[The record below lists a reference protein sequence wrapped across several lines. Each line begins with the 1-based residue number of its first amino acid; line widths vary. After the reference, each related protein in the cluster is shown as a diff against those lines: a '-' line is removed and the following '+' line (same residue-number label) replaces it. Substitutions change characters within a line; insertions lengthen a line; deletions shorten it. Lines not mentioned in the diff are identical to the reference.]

1 MSSKEVKA
9 ALKSARDAIR
19 NKEYK
24 EALKHC
30 KAVLKLE
37 KNNYNAWVFIG
48 LAASELE
55 QPDQSYGAYKKATEI
70 EPEQL
75 LAWQGLVN
83 LYEKVNQKDF
93 KEDLP
98 NVYQKL
104 LELYKSSDK
113 QKWCEV
119 CNKLVELYQQEKN
132 YLQAART
139 WQQLIKMKEDED
151 IKKDELYQLWKK
163 LTQLLGEEI
172 DHQDTE
178 TQQLLLNA
186 FANALSCLDE
196 IPAEEHKELCQQYI
210 LCLSKLPHEET
221 KLKEMCNSMAATY
234 PSSCYP
240 WKYSVLH
247 YIRSGDVSEEAV
259 ECYNKLV
266 EMEPR
271 SGPGLIGIGV
281 KALRD
286 KKYEKAAENLSQGV
300 QQVKSCPS
308 SAWYFLAEAQLKMHK
323 HEKATLSC
331 EQAIKVLSQDDLA
344 RGDTQQKDCALGLKA
359 QALLECTDIDH
370 SQEILKILDQVSNK
384 DDDPV
389 IIALKGKAYLKRGS
403 LEEAFKVCRELHQT
417 YPDFAETHFLEGQ
430 LYYTQK
436 NYVEAEKSF
445 LTAIGKNPEIADY
458 YFYLGLT
465 FWCMN
470 EETKRDKTK
479 AVTQFLK
486 AAKLDPYMAKVF
498 CYLGHYYLEVAGDK
512 TRARGCYKKA
522 FDLDGNDGESG
533 AKAVDLSVELNDMD
547 AALAILSSV
556 TERASAGT
564 AKWAWLRRGLFY
576 LRVGQHSKAV
586 SDLHAALRADPKDPN
601 CWECLGEA
609 YLSRGGYSTA
619 LKSFM
624 KASELNPDSIY
635 SAYKIAS
642 IKQILGTYAEAVT
655 EYQHIIQKSAEYVPA
670 LKGLGECQLML
681 AKGALADFLDAKAV
695 DFIEKALEYLTRA
708 VQQRPDLLCLWKL
721 LGDSCTCLH
730 LVSPTKVRVNV
741 LGALVGQNTG
751 QKLLNKSEI
760 LEIGGRCYG
769 RALKL
774 QPSANIWCD
783 LGMNYYYQAQL
794 LLLSDHTRSN
804 QNALLEK
811 SVQCIKKSIMMD
823 SSNHQYWNALGVVC
837 CSKDVNNKA
846 LAQHAFIKSIQC
858 QQNNAIAW
866 TNLGALYLLNENI
879 ELSHEAFKV
888 AQSLDP
894 SYVRCWIGQALIAEA
909 VGSYETMDL
918 FRHTTEITMHTEG
931 AKGYAHWVC
940 VTLLDKSNRKTE
952 LYRYNIVQMNAITA
966 AHLAL
971 NKYTERIQSDSTA
984 FGMLGYLNEHLKLK
998 RQAKDAYERALS
1010 ILRDTEDKD
1019 HYNLALR
1026 DYGRSLCAVGQYDE
1040 AIKAYKSTPLTAFED
1055 LTGLALAYFKKGHLQ
1070 ESFKVYKTALSVA
1083 KTEQEKAHI
1092 LTAMAIIEYSLGNP
1106 ESSKTLLFKCSVLKE
1121 PSMESLHAL
1130 CALGL
1135 AKRDVTLA
1143 TAALNELLKHVKM
1156 DYNAYERCLITSA
1169 IYALQGRNVAVQRQ
1183 ACKAIHSHPGN
1194 PELWSL
1200 LSRIVPQYAPRN
1212 ARGGAAAGIVAHSL
1226 NLSQA
1231 KTSLLYTGVN
1241 ELAAGCLA
1249 SDDKKQNALKTL
1261 QRAAHF
1267 FPDNPAVWAGLM
1279 AACQAEITSSYIN
1292 KMPARGT
1299 ECNITFLAS
1308 VTSKIESA
1316 SKVPASYAQA
1326 LESWSMYQ
1334 AISSLKDQN
1343 KLSEAEALCSKAL
1356 QTCPDQASL
1365 FLLLRQVQFKQL
1377 LQSKTPLSEP
1387 VLEELKK
1394 TVMTN
1399 PNSQTAWH
1407 WLADVYQCQGMMM
1420 EAEMCY
1426 RKALQQA
1433 SQQGN
1438 WSGKLSSLLRLAL
1451 LALKVCMAKIPDTRW
1466 PALLQEATSEAL
1478 KMTSCP
1484 LAILLQ
1490 GILQF
1495 STKGSRK
1502 TRQLLEKVV
1511 YHAGCSETVASVAR
1525 WYLLRHLHA
1534 KNDDQLIEVLL
1545 QNAKVHEDEKVLD
1558 LHKQLSKGS

>member
-9 ALKSARDAIR
+9 ALKNARDAIR

-24 EALKHC
+24 DALKHC

-55 QPDQSYGAYKKATEI
+55 QPEQAHAAYKKAAEI
-70 EPEQL
+70 DPEQL

-83 LYEKVNQKDF
+83 LYEKDNQKDF

-113 QKWCEV
+113 LKWCEV
-119 CNKLVELYQQEKN
+119 CKKLVELYELEKK
-132 YLQAART
+132 YLQAANT

-163 LTQLLGEEI
+163 MTQLLGGEI
-172 DHQDTE
+172 ELQDNN

-186 FANALSCLDE
+186 FENALSCLEE
-196 IPAEEHKELCQQYI
+196 IPAEEHKALCEQYI
-210 LCLSKLPHEET
+210 LCVSKLPREEL
-221 KLKEMCNSMAATY
+221 KLKELCNSMATAY
-234 PSSCYP
+234 PSLCYP
-240 WKYSVLH
+240 LEVLSLH

-259 ECYNKLV
+259 KCFNKLL
-266 EMEPR
+266 EMEPCN
-271 SGPGLIGIGV
+271 GPGLIGIGV

-286 KKYEKAAENLSQGV
+286 KKYDVAAENLSKGV
-300 QQVKSCPS
+300 QQVKTCPC
-308 SAWYFLAEAQLKMHK
+308 AWFFLAQAQLKIHQY
-323 HEKATLSC
+323 EKAALSC
-331 EQAIKVLSQDDLA
+331 EQAIKVLSLDNLSY
-344 RGDTQQKDCALGLKA
+344 GDPSQKDCALRLKA
-359 QALLECTDIDH
+359 QALLEFTDVDH
-370 SQEILKILDQVSNK
+370 SEEILKILDQISNE
-384 DDDPV
+384 DNDPFLT
-389 IIALKGKAYLKRGS
+389 ALKGRVYLKKGS
-403 LEEAFKVCRELHQT
+403 LEEASKVSRELLLTH
-417 YPDFAETHFLEGQ
+417 PEFADTHFLDG
-430 LYYTQK
+430 LLHYVQK
-436 NYVEAEKSF
+436 NYTEAEKSF
-445 LTAIGKNPEIADY
+445 QKAIEKNPEVSNY
-458 YFYLGLT
+458 HFYLGLT
-465 FWCMN
+465 WFMN

-486 AAKLDPYMAKVF
+486 AAKLDPYMSKVF
-498 CYLGHYYLEVAGDK
+498 CYLGHYYREVVGDK

-522 FDLDGNDGESG
+522 FDLDGSDGEAG
-533 AKAVDLSVELNDMD
+533 AQAVDLSVELNDMD
-547 AALAILSSV
+547 TALAILRSV
-556 TERASAGT
+556 TERVSAGT

-586 SDLHAALRADPKDPN
+586 SDLHAALRADPKDSN

-624 KASELNPDSIY
+624 KASDLNPDSIY

-642 IKQILGTYAEAVT
+642 IKQLLGTYTEAVN
-655 EYQHIIQKSAEYVPA
+655 EYQHIIQKSRDYVPA
-670 LKGLGECQLML
+670 LKGLGECHLML
-681 AKGALADFLDAKAV
+681 AKSALADFLDARAV
-695 DFIEKALEYLTRA
+695 DSIEKALEYLTRA
-708 VQQRPDLLCLWKL
+708 IQQRPDLLCLWKL

-730 LVSPTKVRVNV
+730 LVSSAKVRVNV
-741 LGALVGQNTG
+741 MGALVGQKTDE
-751 QKLLNKSEI
+751 KLLNKSEI
-760 LEIGGRCYG
+760 LELGGRCYG

-774 QPSANIWCD
+774 QPTANIWYD
-783 LGMNYYYQAQL
+783 LGINYFYQAQHL
-794 LLLSDHTRSN
+794 QLSDPEGNN
-804 QNALLEK
+804 QRDLLEK

-823 SSNHQYWNALGVVC
+823 SSNHQYWNALGVIC

-846 LAQHAFIKSIQC
+846 LSQHAFIKSIQC

-879 ELSHEAFKV
+879 ELSHQAFKV

-918 FRHTTEITMHTEG
+918 FRHTTELSMHTEG

-940 VTLLDKSNRKTE
+940 MTLLDKSNRNTE
-952 LYRYNIVQMNAITA
+952 LYRYNIVQMNAVTA
-966 AHLAL
+966 AHVAL
-971 NKYTERIQSDSTA
+971 NKYTERIQTDSTA

-998 RQAKDAYERALS
+998 RQAKDAYERA
-1010 ILRDTEDKD
+1010 ILILQDKEDKD

-1026 DYGRSLCAVGQYDE
+1026 HYGRSLCSVGQCDE
-1040 AIKAYKSTPLTAFED
+1040 AIKVFMSTPLTELDD
-1055 LTGLALAYFKKGHLQ
+1055 LTGLAFAYFKKGLLQ
-1070 ESFKVYKTALSVA
+1070 ESLKVYKTALSVA

-1092 LTAMAIIEYSLGNP
+1092 LTAMAVIEYSQGDI

-1121 PSMESLHAL
+1121 PSIESLLAL

-1143 TAALNELLKHVKM
+1143 TAAVNELLKHVKI
-1156 DYNAYERCLITSA
+1156 DDNVYERYLITSA
-1169 IYALQGRNVAVQRQ
+1169 IFALQGRNVAVQRQ
-1183 ACKAIHSHPGN
+1183 ACKAVHSHPGN
-1194 PELWSL
+1194 PALWSL

-1226 NLSQA
+1226 NLNQA
-1231 KTSLLYTGVN
+1231 KTSLLFTGMN
-1241 ELAAGCLA
+1241 ELASGCLA
-1249 SDDKKQNALKTL
+1249 SEDKKQNALKTL
-1261 QRAAHF
+1261 QRAAHL
-1267 FPDNPAVWAGLM
+1267 FPENPAVWTGIM
-1279 AACQAEITSSYIN
+1279 AACQVETTASYIN
-1292 KMPARGT
+1292 KTPANGPERD
-1299 ECNITFLAS
+1299 IVFVAS
-1308 VTSKIESA
+1308 VKSKIERA
-1316 SKVPASYAQA
+1316 SKLPTSYAQS
-1326 LESWSMYQ
+1326 LESWSLCQ
-1334 AISSLKDQN
+1334 ATSTLKDQN
-1343 KLSEAEALCSKAL
+1343 KFSEAEALCTKGL

-1365 FLLLRQVQFKQL
+1365 FLLLRQIQFEQL
-1377 LQSKTPLSEP
+1377 LQSQASLSEP

-1407 WLADVYQCQGMMM
+1407 WLADVYQSQGMMVD
-1420 EAEMCY
+1420 AEMCY
-1426 RKALQQA
+1426 RKSLQLA
-1433 SQQGN
+1433 SQQAN

-1451 LALKVCMAKIPDTRW
+1451 LALKVCMAKVPDARW
-1466 PALLQEATSEAL
+1466 PALLQEATSEVL
-1478 KMTSCP
+1478 KVTSCP
-1484 LAILLQ
+1484 LATLLQ

-1511 YHAGCSETVASVAR
+1511 YQSGCSETVASVAR

-1545 QNAKVHEDEKVLD
+1545 QNAKVHEDKRVLD
-1558 LHKQLSKGS
+1558 LYKQISKDS

>member
-55 QPDQSYGAYKKATEI
+55 QPDQAHAAYKKAI
-70 EPEQL
+70 EADPEQL

-83 LYEKVNQKDF
+83 LYEKVDQKDF

-98 NVYQKL
+98 NVYEKL
-104 LELYKSSDK
+104 LDLYKSSDK

-119 CNKLVELYQQEKN
+119 CKKLVELYQQEKK
-132 YLQAART
+132 YLQAAHT
-139 WQQLIKMKEDED
+139 WQQFIKAKEDED
-151 IKKDELYQLWKK
+151 IKKEELYQLWKK
-163 LTQLLGEEI
+163 MTQLLGEEI
-172 DHQDTE
+172 ELQDNE
-178 TQQLLLNA
+178 AQQLLLNA
-186 FANALSCLDE
+186 FENALSCLDE
-196 IPAEEHKELCQQYI
+196 IPAEEHKALCQQYI
-210 LCLSKLPHEET
+210 LCLSKIPHEEP
-221 KLKEMCNSMAATY
+221 KFKEICNIVATTY
-234 PSSCYP
+234 PSFCYP
-240 WKYSVLH
+240 LEVLSLH
-247 YIRSGDVSEEAV
+247 YIASGDISEEAV
-259 ECYNKLV
+259 KCYNKLL
-266 EMEPR
+266 EMEPCN
-271 SGPGLIGIGV
+271 GPGLIGMGV
-281 KALRD
+281 KALHD
-286 KKYEKAAENLSQGV
+286 KKYDMAAEKLSQGV
-300 QQVKSCPS
+300 QQVRSCPS
-308 SAWYFLAEAQLKMHK
+308 AWYYLAQAQLKIHN
-323 HEKATLSC
+323 HEKAALSC
-331 EQAIKVLSQDDLA
+331 EQAITALSQDNVSC
-344 RGDTQQKDCALGLKA
+344 GNTEQKDRALGLRA
-359 QALLECTDIDH
+359 QALLECTDVDH
-370 SQEILKILDQVSNK
+370 SEEILKILGQISTK
-384 DDDPV
+384 DDPV
-389 IIALKGKAYLKRGS
+389 LIALKGQVYLKKGS
-403 LEEAFKVCRELHQT
+403 LEEASKVSRELQQT
-417 YPDFAETHFLEGQ
+417 HPELAETHFLEGQ
-430 LYYTQK
+430 LHYIQK
-436 NYVEAEKSF
+436 NYTEAEKSF
-445 LTAIGKNPEIADY
+445 YNAIEKNPEVANY
-458 YFYLGLT
+458 YYYLGLT
-465 FWCMN
+465 YWFMN

-479 AVTQFLK
+479 TVTQFLK
-486 AAKLDPYMAKVF
+486 AAKLDPYLAKVF
-498 CYLGHYYLEVAGDK
+498 CYLGHYYREVAGDK

-533 AKAVDLSVELNDMD
+533 AEAVDLSVELNDMD
-547 AALAILSSV
+547 MALAILSSV

-624 KASELNPDSIY
+624 KASELNPDSMY

-642 IKQILGTYAEAVT
+642 IKQILGTYKEAVT
-655 EYQHIIQKSAEYVPA
+655 EYQHIVQKSGEYVPA

-695 DFIEKALEYLTRA
+695 DAIEKAVEYLTRA

-730 LVSPTKVRVNV
+730 LVSPAKVRVTV
-741 LGALVGQNTG
+741 IGALVGQTTG
-751 QKLLNKSEI
+751 QKLMNKSEI
-760 LEIGGRCYG
+760 LELGGRCYG

-783 LGMNYYYQAQL
+783 LGINYFYQAQHFL
-794 LLLSDHTRSN
+794 LCDPAGSN
-804 QNALLEK
+804 QGDLLEK

-823 SSNHQYWNALGVVC
+823 SGNHQYWNALGVVC
-837 CSKDVNNKA
+837 CSRDVDNKA

-858 QQNNAIAW
+858 QQNNVIAW
-866 TNLGALYLLNENI
+866 TNLGALYLGNENI
-879 ELSHEAFKV
+879 ELSHQAFNV

-894 SYVRCWIGQALIAEA
+894 TYVRCWIGQALIAET

-918 FRHTTEITMHTEG
+918 FRHTTELRMHTEG

-940 VTLLDKSNRKTE
+940 KTLLDKSNRNTE

-971 NKYTERIQSDSTA
+971 NKYTERTQSDSVA

-998 RQAKDAYERALS
+998 RQAKDAYERAML

-1019 HYNLALR
+1019 YYQLALR
-1026 DYGRSLCAVGQYDE
+1026 HYGRSLCAVGQYDE
-1040 AIKAYKSTPLTAFED
+1040 AIKAYMSTPLTAFD
-1055 LTGLALAYFKKGHLQ
+1055 DVAGLALAYFKKGLLQ
-1070 ESFKVYKTALSVA
+1070 ESLKVYKTALSIA

-1092 LTAMAIIEYSLGNP
+1092 LTAMAIIEYSQGDI
-1106 ESSKTLLFKCSVLKE
+1106 ETSKTLLFKCSVLKE
-1121 PSMESLHAL
+1121 PSIESLRTL

-1135 AKRDVTLA
+1135 AKCDVTLA
-1143 TAALNELLKHVKM
+1143 TAALNELLKHVKI
-1156 DYNAYERCLITSA
+1156 DHNVYERCLITSA

-1183 ACKAIHSHPGN
+1183 ACKAVHSHPGN

-1212 ARGGAAAGIVAHSL
+1212 TRGGAAAGIVAHSL
-1226 NLSQA
+1226 NRSQA
-1231 KTSLLYTGVN
+1231 KTSLLYTAVN
-1241 ELAAGCLA
+1241 ELAAGYLA
-1249 SDDKKQNALKTL
+1249 FDNQKQNALKTL
-1261 QRAAHF
+1261 QRAAHL

-1279 AACQAEITSSYIN
+1279 AACQVENTASYITEI
-1292 KMPARGT
+1292 PAKCT
-1299 ECNITFLAS
+1299 ERDVTFVAS
-1308 VTSKIESA
+1308 VKSKIERA
-1316 SKVPASYAQA
+1316 SKLPASYAQS
-1326 LESWSMYQ
+1326 LESWSLYQ
-1334 AISSLKDQN
+1334 AISSLKDQD
-1343 KLSEAEALCSKAL
+1343 KLSEAEALCTKGL

-1365 FLLLRQVQFKQL
+1365 FLLLRQVQFKKL
-1377 LQSKTPLSEP
+1377 RQSQASLSEP

-1394 TVMTN
+1394 TVMSN
-1399 PNSQTAWH
+1399 PNSLTAWH
-1407 WLADVYQCQGMMM
+1407 WLADVYQSQGMMTD
-1420 EAEMCY
+1420 AEMCY
-1426 RKALQQA
+1426 RKALQLA

-1438 WSGKLSSLLRLAL
+1438 WSGKISSLLRLAL
-1451 LALKVCMAKIPDTRW
+1451 LALKVCMAKIPDARW
-1466 PALLQEATSEAL
+1466 PALVQEATSEVL

-1490 GILQF
+1490 GVLQF
-1495 STKGSRK
+1495 ITKGSRK

-1511 YHAGCSETVASVAR
+1511 YQTGCSDTVVSVGR

-1534 KNDDQLIEVLL
+1534 KNDDHLIGMLL
-1545 QNAKVHEDEKVLD
+1545 EDAKMYEDKRVLD
-1558 LHKQLSKGS
+1558 LYLQLSEGS

>member
-1 MSSKEVKA
+1 MSNKEVKA

-19 NKEYK
+19 TKEYK
-24 EALKHC
+24 DALKHC

-55 QPDQSYGAYKKATEI
+55 QPEQARAAYKKATEL

-83 LYEKVNQKDF
+83 LYEKVTQKDF

-98 NVYQKL
+98 NAYQKL

-119 CNKLVELYQQEKN
+119 CKKLVELHQQEKE
-132 YLQAART
+132 YLQAAHT
-139 WQQLIKMKEDED
+139 WQQFIKMREEEDVKKE
-151 IKKDELYQLWKK
+151 ELYQLWKK
-163 LTQLLGEEI
+163 MTQLLGEEI
-172 DHQDTE
+172 ELQDHE

-186 FANALSCLDE
+186 FENALSCLEE
-196 IPAEEHKELCQQYI
+196 IPGEEHKALCQQYI
-210 LCLSKLPHEET
+210 LCLSKLQHEEP
-221 KLKEMCNSMAATY
+221 KLKEICNSLATTY
-234 PSSCYP
+234 PSFCYALEVL
-240 WKYSVLH
+240 SLH
-247 YIRSGDVSEEAV
+247 YIRSG
-259 ECYNKLV
+259 
-266 EMEPR
+266 
-271 SGPGLIGIGV
+271 
-281 KALRD
+281 
-286 KKYEKAAENLSQGV
+286 V
-300 QQVKSCPS
+300 QQMNSHP
-308 SAWYFLAEAQLKMHK
+308 SAWYFLAQAQLKIHK
-323 HEKATLSC
+323 SEKAALSC
-331 EQAIKVLSQDDLA
+331 EQAIKVLSQDNLSQ
-344 RGDTQQKDCALGLKA
+344 GDNQQKDRALGLKA
-359 QALLECTDIDH
+359 QALLECTGTDH
-370 SQEILKILDQVSNK
+370 TEEILQILDQISNK
-384 DDDPV
+384 DGDPV
-389 IIALKGKAYLKRGS
+389 LIALKGQVYLKKG
-403 LEEAFKVCRELHQT
+403 LLGEASKVSRELQKTH
-417 YPDFAETHFLEGQ
+417 PEFAETHFLEGQ
-430 LYYTQK
+430 LHYIQK
-436 NYVEAEKSF
+436 NYTDAEKSF
-445 LTAIGKNPEIADY
+445 HKAIEKNPEVANY
-458 YFYLGLT
+458 YFCLGLT
-465 FWCMN
+465 YWFMN

-486 AAKLDPYMAKVF
+486 AAKLDPFMSKVF
-498 CYLGHYYLEVAGDK
+498 CYLGHYYREIAGDK

-522 FDLDGNDGESG
+522 FDLDGDDGESG
-533 AKAVDLSVELNDMD
+533 AEAVDLSVELNDMD
-547 AALAILSSV
+547 MALAILSSV

-586 SDLHAALRADPKDPN
+586 SDLHAALRADPKDSN

-624 KASELNPDSIY
+624 KASELNPDSMY

-642 IKQILGTYAEAVT
+642 IKQILGTYTEAVT
-655 EYQHIIQKSAEYVPA
+655 EYQHIIRKSGEYVPA
-670 LKGLGECQLML
+670 LKGLGECHLML
-681 AKGALADFLDAKAV
+681 AKGVLADFLDAKAV
-695 DFIEKALEYLTRA
+695 DSIEKALEYLARA

-721 LGDSCTCLH
+721 LGDTCTCLH
-730 LVSPTKVRVNV
+730 LVSPAKVRVNV

-751 QKLLNKSEI
+751 PKLLNKSEI
-760 LEIGGRCYG
+760 LELGGRCYG

-783 LGMNYYYQAQL
+783 LGINYFYQAQHL
-794 LLLSDHTRSN
+794 RISDHQGSN
-804 QNALLEK
+804 QSDLLEK
-811 SVQCIKKSIMMD
+811 SVQCVKKSIMMD
-823 SSNHQYWNALGVVC
+823 SSNHQYWNALGVIC

-846 LAQHAFIKSIQC
+846 LAQHAFIKSIQFK
-858 QQNNAIAW
+858 QNNAIAW

-879 ELSHEAFKV
+879 ELGHQAFNV

-894 SYVRCWIGQALIAEA
+894 LYVRCWIGQALIAET

-918 FRHTTEITMHTEG
+918 FRHTTELSMHTEG

-940 VTLLDKSNRKTE
+940 STLLDKSNRKTE

-984 FGMLGYLNEHLKLK
+984 FGMLGYLNEHLQLK
-998 RQAKDAYERALS
+998 IQAKGAYERALS
-1010 ILRDTEDKD
+1010 TLQDTEDKD
-1019 HYNLALR
+1019 HHNLALR
-1026 DYGRSLCAVGQYDE
+1026 HYARSLCTVGQYDD
-1040 AIKAYKSTPLTAFED
+1040 AIKAYTSTPMTEFDD
-1055 LTGLALAYFKKGHLQ
+1055 LTGLALTYFKKGFLQ
-1070 ESFKVYKTALSVA
+1070 DSMKVYKKALSVA

-1092 LTAMAIIEYSLGNP
+1092 LTAMAIIEYSQGDI

-1121 PSMESLHAL
+1121 PSIESLHAL

-1135 AKRDVTLA
+1135 AKRDVTLS
-1143 TAALNELLKHVKM
+1143 TAALNELLKHIKIDHNV
-1156 DYNAYERCLITSA
+1156 YERCLITSA

-1231 KTSLLYTGVN
+1231 KTSLIYTAVN
-1241 ELAAGCLA
+1241 ELAAGCLG
-1249 SDDKKQNALKTL
+1249 SDNKKHNALKTL

-1267 FPDNPAVWAGLM
+1267 FPDNPAVWAGIM
-1279 AACQAEITSSYIN
+1279 AACQVEYTASYIN
-1292 KMPARGT
+1292 QIPDKATKHG
-1299 ECNITFLAS
+1299 ITFVAS
-1308 VTSKIESA
+1308 VKSKIERA
-1316 SKVPASYAQA
+1316 NNLPTSYAQS
-1326 LESWSMYQ
+1326 LESWSLCQ

-1343 KLSEAEALCSKAL
+1343 MLSEAEALCTKGL

-1365 FLLLRQVQFKQL
+1365 FLLLRQVQFKEL
-1377 LQSKTPLSEP
+1377 LQSQASLSEP
-1387 VLEELKK
+1387 ILDELKK
-1394 TVMTN
+1394 TVMSN

-1407 WLADVYQCQGMMM
+1407 WLADVYQSQGMMM
-1420 EAEMCY
+1420 DAEMCY
-1426 RKALQQA
+1426 RKSLQLA

-1466 PALLQEATSEAL
+1466 PALLQEATSEVL
-1478 KMTSCP
+1478 KMTTCP

-1511 YHAGCSETVASVAR
+1511 YHTRSSETVTSVAR
-1525 WYLLRHLHA
+1525 WYLLRHLHS

-1545 QNAKVHEDEKVLD
+1545 ENAKVHEDVRVLD
-1558 LHKQLSKGS
+1558 LYKQLAEGS

>member
-9 ALKSARDAIR
+9 ELKSARDAIR

-24 EALKHC
+24 DALKHC
-30 KAVLKLE
+30 KAVLKLD

-55 QPDQSYGAYKKATEI
+55 QPDQAQAAYKKATEI

-83 LYEKVNQKDF
+83 LYEKVTQKDF
-93 KEDLP
+93 QDDLP

-119 CNKLVELYQQEKN
+119 CKKLVELYQQEKK
-132 YLQAART
+132 YLQAAHA

-163 LTQLLGEEI
+163 LTELLGEEI
-172 DHQDTE
+172 ELQDNE
-178 TQQLLLNA
+178 TQQMLINA
-186 FANALSCLDE
+186 FENALSCVE
-196 IPAEEHKELCQQYI
+196 EMPAEEHKALYQQYI

-221 KLKEMCNSMAATY
+221 KLKEICNRTAITY
-234 PSSCYP
+234 PSYCYP
-240 WKYSVLH
+240 LEVLSLH
-247 YIRSGDVSEEAV
+247 YIRSGDIGKEAV
-259 ECYNKLV
+259 NCYNKLV
-266 EMEPR
+266 EME
-271 SGPGLIGIGV
+271 SSNGHGLIGIGV
-281 KALRD
+281 KALHD
-286 KKYEKAAENLSQGV
+286 KKFDMAAESLSQGV
-300 QQVKSCPS
+300 QRVNSCPS
-308 SAWYFLAEAQLKMHK
+308 ASYFLAQAQLKIHK
-323 HEKATLSC
+323 HEQAVVSC
-331 EQAIKVLSQDDLA
+331 EQAIKLLSQDDLSP
-344 RGDTQQKDCALGLKA
+344 GDLKDRALGLKA
-359 QALLECTDIDH
+359 QALLQCTDADH
-370 SQEILKILDQVSNK
+370 SDQILRVLEQISNK
-384 DDDPV
+384 DGDPV
-389 IIALKGKAYLKRGS
+389 LIALKGQVYLKKGS
-403 LEEAFKVCRELHQT
+403 LEEASKVFRELQQT
-417 YPDFAETHFLEGQ
+417 HPEFAETYFLEGQ
-430 LYYTQK
+430 IHYSQK
-436 NYVEAEKSF
+436 NYSEAEKSLF
-445 LTAIGKNPEIADY
+445 KAIGKNPEVANH
-458 YFYLGLT
+458 YFCLGLT
-465 FWCMN
+465 YWFMS

-486 AAKLDPYMAKVF
+486 AAKLDPYMSKVF
-498 CYLGHYYLEVAGDK
+498 CYLGHYYREVSGDK

-533 AKAVDLSVELNDMD
+533 ANAVDLSVELNDMD
-547 AALAILSSV
+547 TALAILSSV
-556 TERASAGT
+556 TERASAGM

-624 KASELNPDSIY
+624 KASELNPDSVY

-642 IKQILGTYAEAVT
+642 IKQILGTYTEAVT
-655 EYQHIIQKSAEYVPA
+655 EYQSIIQKSGDYVPA
-670 LKGLGECQLML
+670 LKGLGECHLML
-681 AKGALADFLDAKAV
+681 AKAALADFLDAKAV
-695 DFIEKALEYLTRA
+695 DSIGKALEYLTRA
-708 VQQRPDLLCLWKL
+708 VQQRSELLCLWKL

-730 LVSPTKVRVNV
+730 LVSPAKVKLSV
-741 LGALVGQNTG
+741 LGVLVGQNTP
-751 QKLLNKSEI
+751 QKLLNKPEL
-760 LEIGGRCYG
+760 LELGGRCYG

-774 QPSANIWCD
+774 QSSANIWCD
-783 LGMNYYYQAQL
+783 LGINYFYQAQHL
-794 LLLSDHTRSN
+794 LFSDPAGRNHSD
-804 QNALLEK
+804 LLEK

-837 CSKDVNNKA
+837 CSKDVDNKA
-846 LAQHAFIKSIQC
+846 VAQHAFIKSIQC
-858 QQNNAIAW
+858 QQNNVIAW
-866 TNLGALYLLNENI
+866 TNLGALYLLNESI
-879 ELSHEAFKV
+879 ELSHQAFKV

-894 SYVRCWIGQALIAEA
+894 SYVRCWIGQALIAET

-918 FRHTTEITMHTEG
+918 FRHTTELSMHTEG

-940 VTLLDKSNRKTE
+940 VTLLDKSNRNTE

-971 NKYTERIQSDSTA
+971 NKYTERIQSDATA

-998 RQAKDAYERALS
+998 RQAKDAYERSTL
-1010 ILRDTEDKD
+1010 ILRDTEDKAL
-1019 HYNLALR
+1019 YNLVLR
-1026 DYGRSLCAVGQYDE
+1026 HYGRSLCAVGQYDE
-1040 AIKAYKSTPLTAFED
+1040 AIKVYRSIPPAEFDD
-1055 LTGLALAYFKKGHLQ
+1055 LAGLALTYFKKGLLK
-1070 ESFKVYKTALSVA
+1070 ESMKVYKTALSVA
-1083 KTEQEKAHI
+1083 KTEQEKAHV
-1092 LTAMAIIEYSLGNP
+1092 LTAMAIIEYSQGDM

-1121 PSMESLHAL
+1121 PSIESLHAL

-1135 AKRDVTLA
+1135 AKRDITLA
-1143 TAALNELLKHVKM
+1143 TAALNELLKHVKIGQ
-1156 DYNAYERCLITSA
+1156 DVYERCLITA
-1169 IYALQGRNVAVQRQ
+1169 ATYALQGRSIAVQRQ

-1212 ARGGAAAGIVAHSL
+1212 TGGGAAAGIVAHSL
-1226 NLSQA
+1226 KLRQA
-1231 KTSLLYTGVN
+1231 KTSLLYTAVN

-1249 SDDKKQNALKTL
+1249 SDSKKQNALKTF

-1267 FPDNPAVWAGLM
+1267 FPDNPAVWAGIM
-1279 AACQAEITSSYIN
+1279 SACEMEDNASYIT
-1292 KMPARGT
+1292 KIPAKGI
-1299 ECNITFLAS
+1299 ECPVTFLAS
-1308 VTSKIESA
+1308 VKSKLERADKLPS
-1316 SKVPASYAQA
+1316 SYSQS
-1326 LESWSMYQ
+1326 LENWTLCQ

-1343 KLSEAEALCSKAL
+1343 KLSEAEALCTKGL

-1365 FLLLRQVQFKQL
+1365 FLMLRQVQLKQL
-1377 LQSKTPLSEP
+1377 LQSQASLMEP

-1394 TVMTN
+1394 TVMSN

-1407 WLADVYQCQGMMM
+1407 WLADVYQSQAMMM
-1420 EAEMCY
+1420 DAEMCY
-1426 RKALQQA
+1426 RKSLQLA

-1451 LALKVCMAKIPDTRW
+1451 LALKVCMAKIPDARW
-1466 PALLQEATSEAL
+1466 PALLQEATSEVL

-1511 YHAGCSETVASVAR
+1511 YHGSCSETIASVGR

-1545 QNAKVHEDEKVLD
+1545 QNAKIHEDERVLE
-1558 LHKQLSKGS
+1558 LHKQLSEGS

>member
-9 ALKSARDAIR
+9 ELKSARDAIR

-24 EALKHC
+24 DALKHC
-30 KAVLKLE
+30 KVVLKLD

-55 QPDQSYGAYKKATEI
+55 QPDQAQAAYKKATEI

-83 LYEKVNQKDF
+83 LYEKVSQKDF
-93 KEDLP
+93 QDDLP

-119 CNKLVELYQQEKN
+119 CKKLVELYQQEKK
-132 YLQAART
+132 YLQAAHT

-163 LTQLLGEEI
+163 LTELLGEEI
-172 DHQDTE
+172 ELQDNE
-178 TQQLLLNA
+178 TQQM
-186 FANALSCLDE
+186 
-196 IPAEEHKELCQQYI
+196 
-210 LCLSKLPHEET
+210 LPHEET
-221 KLKEMCNSMAATY
+221 KLKEICNRTAITY
-234 PSSCYP
+234 PSYCYP
-240 WKYSVLH
+240 LEVLSLH
-247 YIRSGDVSEEAV
+247 YIRSGDIGKEAV
-259 ECYNKLV
+259 NCYNKLV
-266 EMEPR
+266 EME
-271 SGPGLIGIGV
+271 SSNGHGLIGIGV
-281 KALRD
+281 KALHD
-286 KKYEKAAENLSQGV
+286 KKFDMAAESLSQGV
-300 QQVKSCPS
+300 QRVNSCP
-308 SAWYFLAEAQLKMHK
+308 SAWYFLAQAQLKIHK
-323 HEKATLSC
+323 HEQAVVSC
-331 EQAIKVLSQDDLA
+331 EQAIKLLSQDDLSP
-344 RGDTQQKDCALGLKA
+344 GDLKDRALGLKA
-359 QALLECTDIDH
+359 QALLQCTDADH
-370 SQEILKILDQVSNK
+370 SDQILRVLEQISNK
-384 DDDPV
+384 DGDPV
-389 IIALKGKAYLKRGS
+389 LIALKGQVYLKKGS
-403 LEEAFKVCRELHQT
+403 LEDASKVFRELQQT
-417 YPDFAETHFLEGQ
+417 HPEFAETYFLEGQ
-430 LYYTQK
+430 IHYSQK
-436 NYVEAEKSF
+436 NYSEAEKSLF
-445 LTAIGKNPEIADY
+445 KAIGKNPEVANH
-458 YFYLGLT
+458 YFCLGLT
-465 FWCMN
+465 YWFMS

-486 AAKLDPYMAKVF
+486 AAKLDPYMSKVF
-498 CYLGHYYLEVAGDK
+498 CYLGHYYREVSGDK

-533 AKAVDLSVELNDMD
+533 ANAVDLSVELNDMD
-547 AALAILSSV
+547 TALAILSSV
-556 TERASAGT
+556 TERASAGM

-624 KASELNPDSIY
+624 KASELNPDSVY

-642 IKQILGTYAEAVT
+642 IKQILGTYTEAVT
-655 EYQHIIQKSAEYVPA
+655 EYQSIIQKSGDYVPA
-670 LKGLGECQLML
+670 LKGLGECHLML
-681 AKGALADFLDAKAV
+681 AKAALADFLDAKAV
-695 DFIEKALEYLTRA
+695 DSIGKALEYLT
-708 VQQRPDLLCLWKL
+708 
-721 LGDSCTCLH
+721 
-730 LVSPTKVRVNV
+730 
-741 LGALVGQNTG
+741 
-751 QKLLNKSEI
+751 
-760 LEIGGRCYG
+760 RCYG

-774 QPSANIWCD
+774 QSSANIWCD
-783 LGMNYYYQAQL
+783 LGINYFYQAQHL
-794 LLLSDHTRSN
+794 LFSDPAGSN
-804 QNALLEK
+804 HSDLLEK

-837 CSKDVNNKA
+837 CSKDVDNKA
-846 LAQHAFIKSIQC
+846 VAQHAFIKSIQC
-858 QQNNAIAW
+858 QQNVS
-866 TNLGALYLLNENI
+866 TLFPLLTQLY
-879 ELSHEAFKV
+879 SVTSFKV

-894 SYVRCWIGQALIAEA
+894 SYVRCWIGQALIAET

-918 FRHTTEITMHTEG
+918 FRHTTELSMHTEG

-940 VTLLDKSNRKTE
+940 VTLLDKSNRNTE

-971 NKYTERIQSDSTA
+971 NKYTERIQSDATA

-998 RQAKDAYERALS
+998 RQAKDTYERSTL
-1010 ILRDTEDKD
+1010 ILRDTEDKAQ
-1019 HYNLALR
+1019 YNLVLR
-1026 DYGRSLCAVGQYDE
+1026 HYGRSLCAVGQYDE
-1040 AIKAYKSTPLTAFED
+1040 AIKVYRSIPPAEFDD
-1055 LTGLALAYFKKGHLQ
+1055 LAGLALTYFKKGLLK
-1070 ESFKVYKTALSVA
+1070 ESMKVYKTALSVA
-1083 KTEQEKAHI
+1083 KTEQEKAHV
-1092 LTAMAIIEYSLGNP
+1092 LTAMAIIEYSQGDM

-1121 PSMESLHAL
+1121 PSIESLHAL

-1135 AKRDVTLA
+1135 AKRDITLA
-1143 TAALNELLKHVKM
+1143 TAALNELLKHVKI
-1156 DYNAYERCLITSA
+1156 DQDVYERCLITA
-1169 IYALQGRNVAVQRQ
+1169 ATYALQGRSIAVQRQ

-1212 ARGGAAAGIVAHSL
+1212 TGGGAAAGIVAHSL
-1226 NLSQA
+1226 KLRQA
-1231 KTSLLYTGVN
+1231 KTSLLYTAVN

-1249 SDDKKQNALKTL
+1249 SDSKKQNALKTF

-1279 AACQAEITSSYIN
+1279 VACEMENNASYIT
-1292 KMPARGT
+1292 KIPAKGI
-1299 ECNITFLAS
+1299 ECPVTFLAS
-1308 VTSKIESA
+1308 VKSKLEKADKLPS
-1316 SKVPASYAQA
+1316 SYSQS
-1326 LESWSMYQ
+1326 LENWTLCQ

-1343 KLSEAEALCSKAL
+1343 KLSEAEALCTKGL

-1365 FLLLRQVQFKQL
+1365 FLMLRQVQFKQL
-1377 LQSKTPLSEP
+1377 LQSQASLPEP

-1394 TVMTN
+1394 TVMSN

-1407 WLADVYQCQGMMM
+1407 WLADVYQSQAMMM
-1420 EAEMCY
+1420 DAEMCY
-1426 RKALQQA
+1426 RKSLQLA

-1451 LALKVCMAKIPDTRW
+1451 LALKVCMAKIPDARW
-1466 PALLQEATSEAL
+1466 PALLQEATSEVL

-1511 YHAGCSETVASVAR
+1511 YHGSCSETIASVGR

-1545 QNAKVHEDEKVLD
+1545 QNAKIHEDERVLE
-1558 LHKQLSKGS
+1558 LHKQLSEGS

>member
-30 KAVLKLE
+30 KAVLKIE

-55 QPDQSYGAYKKATEI
+55 QPEQAQAAYKKASEI

-83 LYEKVNQKDF
+83 LYEKVSQKDF

-104 LELYKSSDK
+104 LELYQSTDK
-113 QKWCEV
+113 QKWYEV
-119 CNKLVELYQQEKN
+119 CKKLVELYEQEKK
-132 YLQAART
+132 YIQAARA

-151 IKKDELYQLWKK
+151 IKKGELYQLWKK
-163 LTQLLGEEI
+163 MTQLLGKDIEL
-172 DHQDTE
+172 QDNE

-186 FANALSCLDE
+186 YENGLSCLEE
-196 IPAEEHKELCQQYI
+196 IPAEEHRELCQQYI
-210 LCLSKLPHEET
+210 YCLSKLPHEEP
-221 KLKEMCNSMAATY
+221 KLKEICNSMAIAY
-234 PSSCYP
+234 PSLSYP
-240 WKYSVLH
+240 LEALSLH
-247 YIRSGDVSEEAV
+247 YIKSGDISEEAV
-259 ECYNKLV
+259 KCYNKLV
-266 EMEPR
+266 EMQPC
-271 SGPGLIGIGV
+271 SGPGLIGVGV
-281 KALRD
+281 KALHD
-286 KKYEKAAENLSQGV
+286 KKYDIAAEKLSKGV
-300 QQVKSCPS
+300 QRVNTCP
-308 SAWYFLAEAQLKMHK
+308 SAWYFLAQAQLKVHK
-323 HEKATLSC
+323 HEKAALSC
-331 EQAIKVLSQDDLA
+331 EQAIQVISQDSVSQ
-344 RGDTQQKDCALGLKA
+344 GDTPQKDRALRLKA
-359 QALLECTDIDH
+359 QALLECTDTDH
-370 SQEILKILDQVSNK
+370 CEEILNILDQISNK
-384 DDDPV
+384 DDDPFLT
-389 IIALKGKAYLKRGS
+389 ALKGQVYLKKGS
-403 LEEAFKVCRELHQT
+403 LEEASKISSELLQT
-417 YPDFAETHFLEGQ
+417 HPDFAETHFLEGQ
-430 LYYTQK
+430 RHYILK
-436 NYVEAEKSF
+436 NFTEAEKSF
-445 LTAIGKNPEIADY
+445 HKAIEKNPEAANY
-458 YFYLGLT
+458 HFYLGLT
-465 FWCMN
+465 YWFMN
-470 EETKRDKTK
+470 EETRRDKTK

-486 AAKLDPYMAKVF
+486 AAKLDPHMPKVF
-498 CYLGHYYLEVAGDK
+498 CYLGHYYREVVGDK

-522 FDLDGNDGESG
+522 FDLDGSDGESG
-533 AKAVDLSVELNDMD
+533 AQAVDLSVELNDMD
-547 AALAILSSV
+547 TALAILTSV

-635 SAYKIAS
+635 SAFKIAS
-642 IKQILGTYAEAVT
+642 IKQLLGTYAEAVN
-655 EYQHIIQKSAEYVPA
+655 EYQHIIQKSGDYVPA
-670 LKGLGECQLML
+670 LKGLGECHLML
-681 AKGALADFLDAKAV
+681 AKGSLADFLDAKAV
-695 DFIEKALEYLTRA
+695 DSIEKALEYLTRA
-708 VQQRPDLLCLWKL
+708 IQQRPDLLCLWKL

-730 LVSPTKVRVNV
+730 LVSPARVRVNV
-741 LGALVGQNTG
+741 MGALVGQNTD

-760 LEIGGRCYG
+760 LELGGRCYG

-783 LGMNYYYQAQL
+783 LGINYFHQAQHL
-794 LLLSDHTRSN
+794 QLSSPEENN
-804 QNALLEK
+804 QSDLLEK

-823 SSNHQYWNALGVVC
+823 SGNHQYWNALGVLC

-879 ELSHEAFKV
+879 ELSHQAFKV

-894 SYVRCWIGQALIAEA
+894 SYVRCWIGQALIAET

-918 FRHTTEITMHTEG
+918 FRHTTELSMHTEG

-940 VTLLDKSNRKTE
+940 LTLLDKSNRNTE

-966 AHLAL
+966 AHVAL
-971 NKYTERIQSDSTA
+971 NKYSERIQSDSTA

-998 RQAKDAYERALS
+998 RQAKDAYERAVS
-1010 ILRDTEDKD
+1010 ILRDIGDKD
-1019 HYNLALR
+1019 GYILALR
-1026 DYGRSLCAVGQYDE
+1026 HYGRSLCAVGQYDE
-1040 AIKAYKSTPLTAFED
+1040 AIKAYMSTPLTELDD
-1055 LTGLALAYFKKGHLQ
+1055 LNGLALAYFKKGLLQ
-1070 ESFKVYKTALSVA
+1070 ESLKVYKTALSVA

-1092 LTAMAIIEYSLGNP
+1092 LTAMAIIEYSQGDV

-1121 PSMESLHAL
+1121 PSIESLHAL

-1143 TAALNELLKHVKM
+1143 TAALNELLKHVKI
-1156 DYNAYERCLITSA
+1156 NHNVYERCLITLA

-1183 ACKAIHSHPGN
+1183 ACKAVHSHPGN
-1194 PELWSL
+1194 PALWTL
-1200 LSRIVPQYAPRN
+1200 LSRIVPQYSPRN

-1226 NLSQA
+1226 NLSEA
-1231 KTSLLYTGVN
+1231 KTSLLYTAMN

-1249 SDDKKQNALKTL
+1249 SEDTKQNALKTM

-1267 FPDNPAVWAGLM
+1267 FPDNPAVWAGIM
-1279 AACQAEITSSYIN
+1279 AACQGETTAS
-1292 KMPARGT
+1292 
-1299 ECNITFLAS
+1299 NITKKPAKGPERDIMFVAS
-1308 VTSKIESA
+1308 VKSKIESA
-1316 SKVPASYAQA
+1316 SKLPTSYAQS
-1326 LESWSMYQ
+1326 LESWSLYQ

-1343 KLSEAEALCSKAL
+1343 KFTEAEALCTKGL
-1356 QTCPDQASL
+1356 QTCPDQAPL
-1365 FLLLRQVQFKQL
+1365 FLLLRQIQFRQL
-1377 LQSKTPLSEP
+1377 LQSQASLSEP

-1394 TVMTN
+1394 TVMSN

-1407 WLADVYQCQGMMM
+1407 WLANVYQSQGMMID
-1420 EAEMCY
+1420 AEMCY
-1426 RKALQQA
+1426 RKGLQLA

-1438 WSGKLSSLLRLAL
+1438 WNGKLSSLLRLAL
-1451 LALKVCMAKIPDTRW
+1451 LALKVCMAKVPDARW
-1466 PALLQEATSEAL
+1466 PALLQEATSEVL

-1490 GILQF
+1490 GMLQF

-1511 YHAGCSETVASVAR
+1511 YQSGCSETVASVAR

-1534 KNDDQLIEVLL
+1534 KNDEQLIEVLL
-1545 QNAKVHEDEKVLD
+1545 ENAKIHEDNRVLN
-1558 LHKQLSKGS
+1558 LHKQLSEGS

>member
-1 MSSKEVKA
+1 MSSKEVKT

-55 QPDQSYGAYKKATEI
+55 QPDQAQAAYKKAAEI

-83 LYEKVNQKDF
+83 LYEKINQKDF

-98 NVYQKL
+98 NIYEKL

-113 QKWCEV
+113 QKWFEV
-119 CNKLVELYQQEKN
+119 CKKLVELYQQEKK
-132 YLQAART
+132 YVQAAHT

-151 IKKDELYQLWKK
+151 VKKDELYQLWKK
-163 LTQLLGEEI
+163 MTQLLGEEI
-172 DHQDTE
+172 ELQDNE

-186 FANALSCLDE
+186 FEKALSCLEE
-196 IPAEEHKELCQQYI
+196 IPAEEHQALCQQYI
-210 LCLSKLPHEET
+210 HHLSKLPHEEA
-221 KLKEMCNSMAATY
+221 KLKEICNSMATSY
-234 PSSCYP
+234 PSVCYP
-240 WKYSVLH
+240 LEVLSLH

-259 ECYNKLV
+259 KAYNRLV
-266 EMEPR
+266 DMEP
-271 SGPGLIGIGV
+271 SNGPGLIGIGV
-281 KALRD
+281 KALHD
-286 KKYEKAAENLSQGV
+286 KKYDAAAENLSRGIQKV
-300 QQVKSCPS
+300 TSCP
-308 SAWYFLAEAQLKMHK
+308 SAWYFLAQAQLKIHK
-323 HEKATLSC
+323 HEKAALSC
-331 EQAIKVLSQDDLA
+331 EQAIKLLSQNNLSH
-344 RGDTQQKDCALGLKA
+344 GDTQLRDRALRLKA
-359 QALLECTDIDH
+359 QALLQCTDADH
-370 SQEILKILDQVSNK
+370 SEEILKILGQITNK
-384 DDDPV
+384 DADPV
-389 IIALKGKAYLKRGS
+389 LIALKGLVFLKKGS
-403 LEEAFKVCRELHQT
+403 LEDASKVSAELQQRH
-417 YPDFAETHFLEGQ
+417 PELADTHFLEGQ
-430 LYYTQK
+430 LHYIQK
-436 NYVEAEKSF
+436 NYTEAEKSF
-445 LTAIGKNPEIADY
+445 LHAIEKSPETASYN
-458 YFYLGLT
+458 FHLGLT
-465 FWCMN
+465 YWFMN
-470 EETKRDKTK
+470 EETKRDKAK

-486 AAKLDPYMAKVF
+486 AAKLDPCMPKVF
-498 CYLGHYYLEVAGDK
+498 CYLGHYYREVAGDK

-533 AKAVDLSVELNDMD
+533 AHAVDLSVELNDMD
-547 AALAILSSV
+547 TALAILSSV

-624 KASELNPDSIY
+624 KASELNPDSMY

-642 IKQILGTYAEAVT
+642 IKQILGTYKEAVT
-655 EYQHIIQKSAEYVPA
+655 EYQHIIQKSGEYVPA
-670 LKGLGECQLML
+670 LKGLGECHLML
-681 AKGALADFLDAKAV
+681 AKGALADFLDARAV
-695 DFIEKALEYLTRA
+695 DSIEKALEYLTRA

-730 LVSPTKVRVNV
+730 QVSPAKARVNV
-741 LGALVGQNTG
+741 LGALVGQNTE

-760 LEIGGRCYG
+760 LELGGRCYG

-774 QPSANIWCD
+774 QSSANIWCD
-783 LGMNYYYQAQL
+783 LGINYFYQAQH
-794 LLLSDHTRSN
+794 LLLSDHAESN
-804 QNALLEK
+804 QSEILEK

-823 SSNHQYWNALGVVC
+823 SSNHQYWNSLGVIC
-837 CSKDVNNKA
+837 CSKEVNNKA

-879 ELSHEAFKV
+879 ELSHQAFKV

-894 SYVRCWIGQALIAEA
+894 SYVRCWIGQALIAET

-918 FRHTTEITMHTEG
+918 FRHTTEISMHTEG

-940 VTLLDKSNRKTE
+940 MTLLDKSNRNTE
-952 LYRYNIVQMNAITA
+952 LYRYNIVQMNAITT

-971 NKYTERIQSDSTA
+971 SKYTERIQSDSTA

-998 RQAKDAYERALS
+998 RQAKDAYERAMS
-1010 ILRDTEDKD
+1010 ILRDSEDKD
-1019 HYNLALR
+1019 HYHLALR
-1026 DYGRSLCAVGQYDE
+1026 HYGRSLCAVGQYDE
-1040 AIKAYKSTPLTAFED
+1040 AIKAHTSTPLADFND
-1055 LTGLALAYFKKGHLQ
+1055 LIGLALAYFKKGLLQ
-1070 ESFKVYKTALSVA
+1070 ESIRVYKTALSVA

-1092 LTAMAIIEYSLGNP
+1092 LTAMAIIEYRQGDI

-1121 PSMESLHAL
+1121 PSTESLHAL

-1143 TAALNELLKHVKM
+1143 TAALNELLKHVKI
-1156 DYNAYERCLITSA
+1156 DHNVYERCLITSA
-1169 IYALQGRNVAVQRQ
+1169 TYALQGRNVAVQRQ
-1183 ACKAIHSHPGN
+1183 ACRAIHSHPGN

-1200 LSRIVPQYAPRN
+1200 LSRIVPQYTPRN
-1212 ARGGAAAGIVAHSL
+1212 AKGGASAGIVAHSL

-1231 KTSLLYTGVN
+1231 KTSLLYTAVN
-1241 ELAAGCLA
+1241 ELAAGCLT
-1249 SDDKKQNALKTL
+1249 SDNLKQNALKTL
-1261 QRAAHF
+1261 QRAARI

-1279 AACQAEITSSYIN
+1279 AARQAENTASYIN
-1292 KMPARGT
+1292 KMSAKST
-1299 ECNITFLAS
+1299 ECNISFVAS
-1308 VTSKIESA
+1308 VKSKIQSA
-1316 SKVPASYAQA
+1316 SNLPTSYAQS
-1326 LESWSMYQ
+1326 LESWSLYQ
-1334 AISSLKDQN
+1334 AITSLKDQN
-1343 KLSEAEALCSKAL
+1343 KLSEAEALCTKGL
-1356 QTCPDQASL
+1356 QSCPDQTPL
-1365 FLLLRQVQFKQL
+1365 FLLLRQVQFQQV
-1377 LQSKTPLSEP
+1377 LQSQAALSEP

-1394 TVMTN
+1394 TVMSN
-1399 PNSQTAWH
+1399 PNSLTAWH
-1407 WLADVYQCQGMMM
+1407 WLADVYQSQGMMM
-1420 EAEMCY
+1420 DAEMCY
-1426 RKALQQA
+1426 RKGLQVA

-1451 LALKVCMAKIPDTRW
+1451 LALKVCTAKIPDTRW
-1466 PALLQEATSEAL
+1466 QALLQEATSEVL

-1484 LAILLQ
+1484 LALLLQ

-1511 YHAGCSETVASVAR
+1511 YQAGCSETIASVAR

-1534 KNDDQLIEVLL
+1534 KNDDQLISVLL
-1545 QNAKVHEDEKVLD
+1545 EDAKMYEDGRVLD
-1558 LHKQLSKGS
+1558 LYLQLSKDS